1 MKRHDLTS
9 VTLSNFLCWRRERRR
24 TDGGGQGLLRR
35 RSTDHIMAFW
45 PFGRKKNKST
55 SKSSEKDMAASRNK
69 HPEDARRDPGQDAT
83 ADVSS
88 PTLSRKSS
96 RKGSLRGKQ
105 RSSSRKLAKAQ
116 QSRLR
121 DSEKANALPPGVPP
135 LPSATDT
142 RAIFK
147 EKGLPGTTNTKI
159 SKPPS
164 DRGDVP
170 SYYFHN
176 VTSMTSIQPEKFN
189 GMERVPTLKNKRS
202 ANDNN
207 LPRRKSSKRKADDHA
222 REQEIKAMSSPIPIP
237 KRGPS
242 YGGGLLARDSKKFP
256 SGMKRNFERPTSD
269 VSLPI
274 PESLHSSMSVASD
287 QHGFKIRAFDALS
300 PRPTIRYSENP
311 RYGASPSALGPSRA
325 STRKEKQPAVP
336 EEVLKSR
343 KRVDDLADDLDA
355 GSLRELMERD
365 RRRAERIRK
374 SDQEKLQRRLQ
385 RKAEKQR
392 EEIPTAHEEVVA
404 ETTDKSD
411 TGLGIGESSA
421 EGAAQ
426 RSSMDPGR
434 EQSTSTPESWLK
446 DPSREH
452 IPLRDPFGDP
462 VAGQQTSH
470 LEDPT
475 PIEEPDEPIVETAK
489 AVRLSQPNMSP
500 ITSPITSPTTHVNE
514 PSNLS
519 QFTYLDTRN
528 TPDIPERGEPERRDS
543 DMSARFSS
551 NWRSIFRRSGTRGER
566 SSSDRGRKAPSEF
579 SNTSRESFARQM
591 PPTAFNS
598 NRIPRARSG
607 TPVQSRFR
615 EDLPELP
622 MSPPDS
628 RVQSPEV
635 SSQTQLPKS
644 TDGAPGVVGVPA
656 TQPLSDIHPAFR
668 EEVAL
673 SRHQSAR
680 SAHSPDGPSSAVLSQ
695 SLASVDSEGSWLT
708 GRPVKRSSQQ
718 LNPFRESG
726 SSLQKRLQELR
737 GSEEELNIEEDE
749 QEYMGPLTPS
759 SDGVLGGGRSEKPR
773 KLANDSG
780 IGDENDEDIEL
791 EPASSL
797 EPQEEGTWHSA
808 VGRHPTIISQGARA
822 RSREGLLND
831 FQAGESEESSPTA
844 GDSPMGQLPAPE
856 IPSIQRATSV
866 DFGKGHVRH
875 ISAGSARLL
884 NLPARNSG
892 ESKRMSSASGERSP
906 LGPPSPMPEA
916 ADVD

>member
-1 MKRHDLTS
+1 
-9 VTLSNFLCWRRERRR
+9 
-24 TDGGGQGLLRR
+24 
-35 RSTDHIMAFW
+35 MAFW
-45 PFGRKKNKST
+45 PFGRKKKKKST
-55 SKSSEKDMAASRNK
+55 SKSNEKDIGTSMNK
-69 HPEDARRDPGQDAT
+69 PLEDTRRDPSQDAT
-83 ADVSS
+83 ANVSS

-105 RSSSRKLAKAQ
+105 RSSSRKLTKAQ

-142 RAIFK
+142 RAILN
-147 EKGLPGTTNTKI
+147 EKGLSGTTNTKI

-176 VTSMTSIQPEKFN
+176 ATSMTSIQPEKFN
-189 GMERVPTLKNKRS
+189 TMDRVPTLKNKRS
-202 ANDNN
+202 ANDSN

-222 REQEIKAMSSPIPIP
+222 REQEIKVMSSPIPIP
-237 KRGPS
+237 KRGLS
-242 YGGGLLARDSKKFP
+242 YGGGLLARDSKKIP

-311 RYGASPSALGPSRA
+311 RYGASPSTLGPSRA
-325 STRKEKQPAVP
+325 STRKEKQPAVS

-343 KRVDDLADDLDA
+343 KRIDNLADDLDA

-365 RRRAERIRK
+365 RRRAERNRK

-392 EEIPTAHEEVVA
+392 EETPTAEEEVIKM
-404 ETTDKSD
+404 TTDQGY
-411 TGLGIGESSA
+411 TGLGIGGSSA

-426 RSSMDPGR
+426 SSSVDTGR

-475 PIEEPDEPIVETAK
+475 PTEEPDEPIVETAK

-500 ITSPITSPTTHVNE
+500 ITSPTTNLKE

-519 QFTYLDTRN
+519 QYTYLDTRN
-528 TPDIPERGEPERRDS
+528 TPDIPERAEPERRDS
-543 DMSARFSS
+543 DMSARFSN

-566 SSSDRGRKAPSEF
+566 SSSDRGRKVPSEF

-635 SSQTQLPKS
+635 SSQSQLPRS
-644 TDGAPGVVGVPA
+644 DDAVPGVVGVPP

-708 GRPVKRSSQQ
+708 GRPVKRSSQ
-718 LNPFRESG
+718 LNPFHESG

-737 GSEEELNIEEDE
+737 GSEEELGIEEDE
-749 QEYMGPLTPS
+749 EYMGPLTPS
-759 SDGVLGGGRSEKPR
+759 SDGVLGGGRSGKPR
-773 KLANDSG
+773 KFANDSG
-780 IGDENDEDIEL
+780 IGGESDEDVEL
-791 EPASSL
+791 EPASSSQ
-797 EPQEEGTWHSA
+797 PQEEGTWHSA

-822 RSREGLLND
+822 KSREGILND
-831 FQAGESEESSPTA
+831 FQAGESAESSPTA

-856 IPSIQRATSV
+856 ILSIQRATSV

-892 ESKRMSSASGERSP
+892 ETKRMSSASGERSP
-906 LGPPSPMPEA
+906 LGPPSPRPEA
-916 ADVD
+916 TDVD

>member
-1 MKRHDLTS
+1 M
-9 VTLSNFLCWRRERRR
+9 
-24 TDGGGQGLLRR
+24 LRGPL
-35 RSTDHIMAFW
+35 DHRMAFW
-45 PFGRKKNKST
+45 PFGRKKKKKKSNQ
-55 SKSSEKDMAASRNK
+55 SSEKDMAASTASRNNNK
-69 HPEDARRDPGQDAT
+69 PSDHARSDPGQDAT
-83 ADVSS
+83 ADVSP

-96 RKGSLRGKQ
+96 RKGSLRGKP

-121 DSEKANALPPGVPP
+121 DLEKTNSPSPAVPP

-142 RAIFK
+142 RAILD
-147 EKGLPGTTNTKI
+147 EKGVSGTTNTNI
-159 SKPPS
+159 SQPPS

-176 VTSMTSIQPEKFN
+176 ATSMTSIQPERFT
-189 GMERVPTLKNKRS
+189 GMDRVPTLKGKRS
-202 ANDNN
+202 ANDTN

-222 REQEIKAMSSPIPIP
+222 REQEIKAMSAPIPIP
-237 KRGPS
+237 KRSTNHGS
-242 YGGGLLARDSKKFP
+242 GMLARDSKKIP
-256 SGMKRNFERPTSD
+256 SGMNRNFERPTSD

-311 RYGASPSALGPSRA
+311 RYGASLSGLGPSRT
-325 STRKEKQPAVP
+325 STRKDKQPAVS

-343 KRVDDLADDLDA
+343 KRIDDLADDLDA

-365 RRRAERIRK
+365 RRRRERNRK
-374 SDQEKLQRRLQ
+374 SDQEKLQRRLE

-392 EEIPTAHEEVVA
+392 EESYRAQEKEVEAAISPGDV
-404 ETTDKSD
+404 
-411 TGLGIGESSA
+411 GLGIGGTSA
-421 EGAAQ
+421 EAATQ
-426 RSSMDPGR
+426 IPSAERGR
-434 EQSTSTPESWLK
+434 EQATRTPESWLK
-446 DPSREH
+446 DPLQEH
-452 IPLRDPFGDP
+452 IPMRDPFSDP
-462 VAGQQTSH
+462 IARQETSH
-470 LEDPT
+470 PEEPT
-475 PIEEPDEPIVETAK
+475 PTDEPEEPVVETAK
-489 AVRLSQPNMSP
+489 AVRLSQASMSP
-500 ITSPITSPTTHVNE
+500 ITSPNAHANE
-514 PSNLS
+514 PPNPS
-519 QFTYLDTRN
+519 QFTYLDTRS
-528 TPDIPERGEPERRDS
+528 TPDIPERAETERRDS
-543 DMSARFSS
+543 DMSGRFST

-566 SSSDRGRKAPSEF
+566 NSSDRGRQAPSEF

-635 SSQTQLPKS
+635 SPQTNLPRS
-644 TDGAPGVVGVPA
+644 DDVGSGVLGATGSPA
-656 TQPLSDIHPAFR
+656 AALSDIHPALR

-673 SRHQSAR
+673 SRHQSIR
-680 SAHSPDGPSSAVLSQ
+680 SAHSPDGPSSALLSQ

-708 GRPVKRSSQQ
+708 GRPIKRSSQQ
-718 LNPFRESG
+718 LNSFRESG
-726 SSLQKRLQELR
+726 SSLQKRLQGLR
-737 GSEEELNIEEDE
+737 GSEEELGIDEDE
-749 QEYMGPLTPS
+749 QEETSPLTPS
-759 SDGVLGGGRSEKPR
+759 SDGVLGRAPSGKSR
-773 KLANDSG
+773 KLADNSG
-780 IGDENDEDIEL
+780 IAGDSDDDAML
-791 EPASSL
+791 ESISGSHHR
-797 EPQEEGTWHSA
+797 EKGTWHSA
-808 VGRHPTIISQGARA
+808 VGRHPTIVSQGARA

-831 FQAGESEESSPTA
+831 FQAGESAESSPTA
-844 GDSPMGQLPAPE
+844 GDSPLGQLPPPE

-884 NLPARNSG
+884 NLPARNSL

-906 LGPPSPMPEA
+906 LGPPSPMAEA
-916 ADVD
+916 TDGE

>member
-1 MKRHDLTS
+1 
-9 VTLSNFLCWRRERRR
+9 
-24 TDGGGQGLLRR
+24 
-35 RSTDHIMAFW
+35 MAFW
-45 PFGRKKNKST
+45 PFGRKKKKP
-55 SKSSEKDMAASRNK
+55 SKPSEKDMAGSTASRNNK
-69 HPEDARRDPGQDAT
+69 PSEDTRRDPGQDAT
-83 ADVSS
+83 ADVS
-88 PTLSRKSS
+88 PPALSRKSS

-121 DSEKANALPPGVPP
+121 DSEKANAVPSGVPP

-142 RAIFK
+142 RAILD
-147 EKGLPGTTNTKI
+147 EKGVSGTTNTKI
-159 SKPPS
+159 SQPPS

-176 VTSMTSIQPEKFN
+176 PTSMTSIQPEKLN
-189 GMERVPTLKNKRS
+189 AMDRVPTLKSKRS
-202 ANDNN
+202 ANDTN

-222 REQEIKAMSSPIPIP
+222 REQEIKAMSAPIPIP
-237 KRGPS
+237 KRGAK
-242 YGGGLLARDSKKFP
+242 YGEGMLVRDSKKIP
-256 SGMKRNFERPTSD
+256 SGMNRNFERPTSD

-287 QHGFKIRAFDALS
+287 QHGFKIRGFDALS

-311 RYGASPSALGPSRA
+311 RYGASPSALGPSRT
-325 STRKEKQPAVP
+325 STRKDKQPAVP
-336 EEVLKSR
+336 EEEFKSR
-343 KRVDDLADDLDA
+343 KRIDDLADDLDA

-365 RRRAERIRK
+365 RRRRERNRR
-374 SDQEKLQRRLQ
+374 SDQEKLQRKLE

-392 EEIPTAHEEVVA
+392 EESSGAQEKDVEESVSQNDV
-404 ETTDKSD
+404 
-411 TGLGIGESSA
+411 GLGIGGASA
-421 EGAAQ
+421 EVAVE
-426 RSSMDPGR
+426 SPLVEPGR
-434 EQSTSTPESWLK
+434 EQGTRTPESWLK
-446 DPSREH
+446 DPSQEQV
-452 IPLRDPFGDP
+452 PMPDPFSDP
-462 VAGQQTSH
+462 ITRQETSH
-470 LEDPT
+470 LEEPT
-475 PIEEPDEPIVETAK
+475 PIDEPEEPIVETAK
-489 AVRLSQPNMSP
+489 AVRLSQASMSP
-500 ITSPITSPTTHVNE
+500 VTSPNTQANE
-514 PSNLS
+514 PPNLS
-519 QFTYLDTRN
+519 QFTHLDTGS
-528 TPDIPERGEPERRDS
+528 TPDIPERAEPERRDS
-543 DMSARFSS
+543 DTSGRFSN
-551 NWRSIFRRSGTRGER
+551 NWRSMFRRSGTRGER
-566 SSSDRGRKAPSEF
+566 NSSDRGRQAPSEF

-635 SSQTQLPKS
+635 SSKAQLPRS
-644 TDGAPGVVGVPA
+644 EDIGPSAVGVTTTSTA
-656 TQPLSDIHPAFR
+656 PLSDIHPAFR

-673 SRHQSAR
+673 SRHQSVR
-680 SAHSPDGPSSAVLSQ
+680 SAHSPDGPSSALLSQ

-737 GSEEELNIEEDE
+737 GSEEELGIDEDAHE
-749 QEYMGPLTPS
+749 GVGPLTPG
-759 SDGVLGGGRSEKPR
+759 SDEVLGGARSGKSR
-773 KLANDSG
+773 QLVDSSD
-780 IGDENDEDIEL
+780 IAGDSDDDAMLGPTSGSN
-791 EPASSL
+791 A
-797 EPQEEGTWHSA
+797 QEQGTWHNA
-808 VGRHPTIISQGARA
+808 VGRHPTIVNQGTRA

-831 FQAGESEESSPTA
+831 FQAGESTESSPTA
-844 GDSPMGQLPAPE
+844 GDSPLGQLPPPE

-884 NLPARNSG
+884 NLPARHSG

-906 LGPPSPMPEA
+906 LGPPSPRPEA
-916 ADVD
+916 TDAE